1 MGVKIKEAKLI
12 NELTDSCLF
21 PISDGSEEPK
31 VANFVKV
38 KEFLGDTKQVEININ
53 SLQKKINYLT
63 RNDKDSSMSVRE
75 ISENVLSPIATN
87 VQTIIGTD
95 TNKSMRTIAT
105 EVLAGASTGG
115 EIDLDLYLSKSE
127 AERTY
132 ATKESLETT
141 NDSIDDIV
149 TRVDNAETNI
159 RDNSNLLSGHSQQLR
174 TLQTEQESQ
183 KATIQQQG
191 TTILTL
197 DLEVDGV
204 KGDVSEAMDA
214 IGAIET
220 ELEDKAD
227 KSVVDSLSKD
237 LDSTKEVIETKV
249 GKGDLKSLTYKV
261 NGVSQTFNGL
271 SEATI
276 PQIFTPTQVGSQ
288 GQLLQSMGGGAPQWT
303 NLTELPNPQPLTI
316 QINNLPK
323 QTYKGDTETN
333 LTIFAPTKIGK
344 NNQVVKCRDG
354 VMADWDYVK
363 WNDIEDKPDVINFAK
378 DLTGVIEA
386 TPEEFIFRPSAGDK
400 SIRDESAVIRRIK
413 GNTSVWGQLADI
425 SASFTNSGN
434 RYIITRN
441 DDGSVTIKR
450 NPSIT
455 SGYWCSYNM
464 NTEYRYTLHK
474 YMFYAN
480 VTISGITSSADY
492 CGVSVYNLA
501 STTGNHSNYQTDG
514 RHIFCC
520 FGTPDSSTKW
530 QFAFY
535 VYGEA
540 ELTIHNLQCFDL
552 TNLFGAGNEPT
563 TLEEFKKIY
572 PDIYPYCEPE
582 IRNMRVQ
589 GIETISA
596 NAFNK
601 DDVVNGS
608 LSASGT
614 IISYDTKYWVA
625 KIEVVPGKRY
635 SLHNIATIRYN
646 YALYDSNNKF
656 LSADGIKDTTTNLA
670 TTVDIDIPIDARYMS
685 VVVHNDY
692 LDSCCVNLSHSGT
705 FDIRDAIYFKKVI
718 EFPDIVNYFPIG
730 MNGIGNVYD
739 EINSENA
746 VTRVDRV
753 DLGTLD
759 WEESSVKGVYG
770 ANISDGKEQKKANI
784 ITHKYP
790 YRGDILGVSETSL
803 EDKSLFNYYNA
814 TNLQNVLR
822 IYIKDTTYSDV
833 DAFKEAMQGVY
844 LYYELAEPTVKPIL
858 ETLQLDYEVADFG
871 TEKALTAPKSSPFRA
886 DIVYQFNAEGRIR
899 DNGRNIEKLEAKVNT
914 IDRVASTLNNL
925 FDFDEDALEVYVV
938 ADGLLSSGD
947 NYYYLPSSRRDNTLM
962 YNLASEQFVIDTI
975 PTEIATAT
983 QKMQPAVSI
992 GLNLLPNIVY
1002 EFPTALSQLEIV
1014 SFENPSGDYDH
1025 VWTIRFAGST
1035 SFRLVMNKETTVYWK
1050 DGTAPTFGNYIY
1062 ELAFRRFGNTGYIGE
1077 CKKYG

>member
-12 NELTDSCLF
+12 DELTDSCLF

-38 KEFLGDTKQVEININ
+38 KEFLGDTKQAEININ

-183 KATIQQQG
+183 NATIQQQG

-204 KGDVSEAMDA
+204 KGDVSEANKA

-220 ELEDKAD
+220 ELKDKAD

-237 LDSTKEVIETKV
+237 LVSTKEVIETKV

-276 PQIFTPTQVGSQ
+276 PQIFTPTQVGAQ
-288 GQLLQSMGGGAPQWT
+288 GQVLQSMGGGAPQWT
-303 NLTELPNPQPLTI
+303 DLTELPNPQPLTI

-344 NNQVVKCRDG
+344 NNQVIKCRDG

-378 DLTGVIEA
+378 DLTGVVEA

-400 SIRDESAVIRRIK
+400 SIRDESAMIRRIK
-413 GNTSVWGQLADI
+413 GNTIVWGQLADI
-425 SASFTNSGN
+425 NTIFVNSGN
-434 RYIITRN
+434 KYIITRN

-480 VTISGITSSADY
+480 VTVSGITSSADY

-535 VYGEA
+535 VYGVA

-601 DDVVNGS
+601 DEVVNGS

-646 YALYDSNNKF
+646 YALYDSNDNF

-705 FDIRDAIYFKKVI
+705 FDIRNAIYFKKVI
-718 EFPDIVNYFPIG
+718 EFPDIINYFPRG

-746 VTRVDRV
+746 IQRCGVRAYEDGDENNPNVMTDR
-753 DLGTLD
+753 TNT
-759 WEESSVKGVYG
+759 VY
-770 ANISDGKEQKKANI
+770 Q
-784 ITHKYP
+784 
-790 YRGDILGVSETSL
+790 
-803 EDKSLFNYYNA
+803 
-814 TNLQNVLR
+814 
-822 IYIKDTTYSDV
+822 
-833 DAFKEAMQGVY
+833 
-844 LYYELAEPTVKPIL
+844 LAEPIVTPIT
-858 ETLQLDYEVADFG
+858 EPLQLDYEVADFG

-914 IDRVASTLNNL
+914 IDRVTSTLNNL

-962 YNLASEQFVIDTI
+962 YNLASEQFVIDNI

-1014 SFENPSGDYDH
+1014 SFENPSEDYDH